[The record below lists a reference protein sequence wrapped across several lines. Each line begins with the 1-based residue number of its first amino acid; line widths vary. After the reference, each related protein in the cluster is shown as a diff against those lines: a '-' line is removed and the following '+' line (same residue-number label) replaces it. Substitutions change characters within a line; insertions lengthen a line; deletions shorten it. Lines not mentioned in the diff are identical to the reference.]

1 MTRTALFILMTVAAQ
16 PVFGVQA
23 ALSSKHKIAIGLG
36 VAACITAA
44 IHLLLAKS
52 DAQVCNNFIHEIGEK
67 LDALQGP
74 VDKKT
79 VTNAYAYNMPP
90 LFSRDCSL
98 NNTTVGSQ
106 NGHYR
111 ARITHKIKKRGIY
124 HDHTFSTSYETV
136 TNAN

>member
-1 MTRTALFILMTVAAQ
+1 MQRTALFVLMTVAAQ

-44 IHLLLAKS
+44 IHLLFAKS

-74 VDKKT
+74 VDRKA
-79 VTNAYAYNMPP
+79 VTNVYEYNMPP
-90 LFSRDCSL
+90 LFSRNCSL
-98 NNTTVGSQ
+98 NNTTVGSR
-106 NGHYR
+106 NGQYR
-111 ARITHKIKKRGIY
+111 ARITHKMTKRGIY
-124 HDHTFSTSYETV
+124 HDHKFSTTYETV